1 MKIYLKGFWKTITEP
16 KVSPLILVLLMSG
29 MLLLADFTYYLG
41 GWEEARKTPPCPLC
55 GEQAHQGLCLADDVG
70 GIRVFN
76 VRDYTVDPGTNPH
89 TKSPFASPGG
99 TDKISRGTIRLPAYF
114 LNHLFTIPCEHHG
127 YFGAGSLRHGAKSR
141 FSLPV
146 RIP

>member
-1 MKIYLKGFWKTITEP
+1 MKICLKGFWKTITEP

-55 GEQAHQGLCLADDVG
+55 GEQAHQGLCLVDDVG

-76 VRDYTVDPGTNPH
+76 VRDYTVGVSRDEPTHEITICITGRYWQ
-89 TKSPFASPGG
+89 KSRE
-99 TDKISRGTIRLPAYF
+99 TDCLPAF

-127 YFGAGSLRHGAKSR
+127 YFGAGS
-141 FSLPV
+141 P
-146 RIP
+146 